1 MNNVIEDKVEGILN
15 QKERKRYS
23 QGAQYFMKG
32 MKHFFIQEEVNLIKE
47 ARKKAFDNVL
57 IKESRDTLKQA
68 NNKEENEDES
78 GKNIRNILTVFLI
91 GGAMVLSSS
100 NTAINELKQVYDD
113 SKSFFGK
120 FSNILENK
128 SYGNIEKF
136 DKIVNE
142 FGVKNFSF
150 EDKIK
155 ELFSEIKKPIKDLYE
170 LFYKH
175 IYGFFNEKTYKG
187 ENVFEIMIDETGRE
201 LVRRILDCLSQVV
214 DYLSQEV
221 GNFFNNVGIVGII
234 ESIRSGDDKGI
245 AEILKKYGMQG
256 VEFLKPYRRQVADMS
271 MYYKFGPEVLSEISG
286 RENARLNHQ
295 EKILSELGLR
305 PQISSM
311 FDEVNNF
318 ITNYAEQ
325 MNPNTPFYQNFSLDD
340 FNNKR
345 KIIEEFLQIQHNFGK
360 SSSDKI
366 TLREL
371 LKKNGFIIKDFV
383 TKDGKEIEV
392 TNSYITNYF
401 VNNSNRKD
409 QFFQELKQAWDSIK
423 DDDLQVELW
432 EDFFYNSIVIDEK
445 IQEQQ
450 DIYNREIQEH
460 QFNKKSFLNYA
471 LQEQID
477 FINKIKKTEYQNLVD
492 SLLEGKTTFDEVK
505 KKISEHEIDFRLK
518 AKKWDPYKTVDLI
531 NRTSNLLSDKKSNG
545 AVLYLNRVVE
555 NKNEMLEFNE
565 QSTTSI
571 LLDLIDGDAIIES
584 MIQKSRKQRNERMD
598 MVLLQLQE
606 LDEFYKNK

>member
-100 NTAINELKQVYDD
+100 NKAINELKQLYGD
-113 SKSFFGK
+113 SKSYFGK
-120 FSNILENK
+120 FLYILQNK

-155 ELFSEIKKPIKDLYE
+155 ELFSEIKKPIENLYK

-175 IYGFFNEKTYKG
+175 VDGFFNENTYNG
-187 ENVFEIMIDETGRE
+187 ENVFKIMFNETARE
-201 LVRRILDCLSQVV
+201 LEKRVLENIELDVILQ
-214 DYLSQEV
+214 
-221 GNFFNNVGIVGII
+221 
-234 ESIRSGDDKGI
+234 
-245 AEILKKYGMQG
+245 
-256 VEFLKPYRRQVADMS
+256 KPYRRKVADMS
-271 MYYKFGPEVLSEISG
+271 SYYKFGYEVISEISD
-286 RENARLNHQ
+286 RENRRLNDQ
-295 EKILSELGLR
+295 EKFLLELEDVYNFTHGQQSYSFDDVVKPQLSGV
-305 PQISSM
+305 
-311 FDEVNNF
+311 FDEVSDF

-345 KIIEEFLQIQHNFGK
+345 KIIEEVLQIQHEIVMAGTHGGQFGVMAV
-360 SSSDKI
+360 DKI
-366 TLREL
+366 TLRQMLER
-371 LKKNGFIIKDFV
+371 NGFISKSVDII
-383 TKDGKEIEV
+383 DGKEIEV

-409 QFFQELKQAWDSIK
+409 QFFQFLKQAWNSIK

-432 EDFFYNSIVIDEK
+432 RDFFYNSITIDEK

-450 DIYNREIQEH
+450 DIYNKEIQEH

-477 FINKIKKTEYQNLVD
+477 FINKIKKTEYQQLVD

-505 KKISEHEIDFRLK
+505 KKIGEHEIDFRLK
-518 AKKWDPYKTVDLI
+518 AKKWNPYKTVDLI
-531 NRTSNLLSDKKSNG
+531 NRTNNLLTDKKSNG
-545 AVLYLNRVVE
+545 SVLYLNRVVE

-598 MVLLQLQE
+598 MVLFQLKE
-606 LDEFYKNK
+606 LDEFYKK

>member
-68 NNKEENEDES
+68 NNKEENEDKS
-78 GKNIRNILTVFLI
+78 GKNIRNILTIFLI

-100 NTAINELKQVYDD
+100 NTAIDELKQIYDD

-120 FSNILENK
+120 FLYILENK

-150 EDKIK
+150 ENKIK
-155 ELFSEIKKPIKDLYE
+155 ELFSEIKKPINDLYE
-170 LFYKH
+170 VFYKH

-187 ENVFEIMIDETGRE
+187 ENVFEIMFNETGLE
-201 LVRRILDCLSQVV
+201 LLRRMV
-214 DYLSQEV
+214 E
-221 GNFFNNVGIVGII
+221 NII
-234 ESIRSGDDKGI
+234 GRKI
-245 AEILKKYGMQG
+245 
-256 VEFLKPYRRQVADMS
+256 PRRKVADMS
-271 MYYKFGPEVLSEISG
+271 SYYKFGYEVISKISG
-286 RENARLNHQ
+286 RENRRLNDQ
-295 EKILSELGLR
+295 EKFLLELKDVYKYVYKFTHGQQSYSFDDVVKPQLSGV
-305 PQISSM
+305 
-311 FDEVNNF
+311 FDEVSDF

-325 MNPNTPFYQNFSLDD
+325 MNPNTPFQQSFSLED

-345 KIIEEFLQIQHNFGK
+345 KIIEEVLQIQHEIVMAGTHGGQFGVMAV
-360 SSSDKI
+360 DKI
-366 TLREL
+366 TLRQMLER
-371 LKKNGFIIKDFV
+371 NGFITKDFV
-383 TKDGKEIEV
+383 IENGKEIEV
-392 TNSYITNYF
+392 TNYF
-401 VNNSNRKD
+401 VNNGNRKD

-432 EDFFYNSIVIDEK
+432 RDFFYNSIIIDEK

-450 DIYNREIQEH
+450 DIYNKEIQQH

-505 KKISEHEIDFRLK
+505 KKIGEHEIDFRLK
-518 AKKWDPYKTVDLI
+518 AKKWEPYKTVDLI
-531 NRTSNLLSDKKSNG
+531 NRTNNLLTDKKSNG
-545 AVLYLNRVVE
+545 SVLYLNRVVE
-555 NKNEMLEFNE
+555 NKNEMLEINE

-584 MIQKSRKQRNERMD
+584 MIQKSRKQRNERMI
-598 MVLLQLQE
+598 MVLLQLQQ

>member
-1 MNNVIEDKVEGILN
+1 MNNVIEDKVEGILS

-120 FSNILENK
+120 FLYILDNK

-155 ELFSEIKKPIKDLYE
+155 ELFSEIKKPIENLYE

-175 IYGFFNEKTYKG
+175 IYGFFNEKTYNG
-187 ENVFEIMIDETGRE
+187 ENVFEIMINETGRE
-201 LVRRILDCLSQVV
+201 LERRIV
-214 DYLSQEV
+214 
-221 GNFFNNVGIVGII
+221 NNIIIVNY
-234 ESIRSGDDKGI
+234 IRKI
-245 AEILKKYGMQG
+245 
-256 VEFLKPYRRQVADMS
+256 PRRKVADMS
-271 MYYKFGPEVLSEISG
+271 SYYKFGYEVISEISD
-286 RENARLNHQ
+286 RENRRLNDQ
-295 EKILSELGLR
+295 EKFLLELKNVYNFTHGQQSLNFDDYVKPHLSD
-305 PQISSM
+305 M
-311 FDEVNNF
+311 FDEVTKF

-325 MNPNTPFYQNFSLDD
+325 INPNTPFYQNFSLDD

-345 KIIEEFLQIQHNFGK
+345 KIIEEFLQIQREKVVAGTHGGKFGVMY
-360 SSSDKI
+360 SDKI
-366 TLREL
+366 TLRQMLEE
-371 LKKNGFIIKDFV
+371 NGFITKSFDI
-383 TKDGKEIEV
+383 KDGKEVEV

-409 QFFQELKQAWDSIK
+409 QFFQFLKQAWDSIK

-432 EDFFYNSIVIDEK
+432 KDFFYNSITIDEK

-450 DIYNREIQEH
+450 DIYNKEIQEH

-477 FINKIKKTEYQNLVD
+477 FINKIKKTEYQHLVD
-492 SLLEGKTTFDEVK
+492 SLIEGKTTFDEVK
-505 KKISEHEIDFRLK
+505 KKIGEHEIDFRLK

-531 NRTSNLLSDKKSNG
+531 NRTNNLLTDKKTNG
-545 AVLYLNRVVE
+545 EVLYLNRVVE

-571 LLDLIDGDAIIES
+571 LLDLIAGDAIIES
-584 MIQKSRKQRNERMD
+584 IIQKSRKQRNERMD
-598 MVLLQLQE
+598 KVLFQLKE
-606 LDEFYKNK
+606 LDEFYQNK